1 MKNISVE
8 LKVGLAVITAALVL
22 IFGIIWIK
30 EYRPG
35 VKRYDC
41 RVLFPNIGS
50 LSVGDPVRVLGVK
63 KGEVEN
69 IDLSGN
75 EVLVKFSLTSDVELR
90 SDAEITVKNLGLMGE
105 RFVDIS
111 PGSSDSPLDLSIP
124 ARGYY
129 DTGISEVMGMMGQV
143 MVEMRQLISVFQ
155 SAVGSEEGE
164 PLLVKIVNDM
174 EKITN
179 DLRELTEN
187 NKDKMGRSVE
197 DLSVASGK
205 LREFVEK
212 NESKLETIVDNLDKS
227 SSTFK
232 ESGANIDSIS
242 AAVKELVY
250 DLKKGEG
257 TLGRAMTDE
266 ALYERLLKTTSN
278 LDSLITDLKENP
290 KKYIHFSI
298 F

>member
-8 LKVGLAVITAALVL
+8 LKVGLAVLTAALIL

-30 EYRPG
+30 EYSLG
-35 VKRYDC
+35 VKKYEC
-41 RVLFPNIGS
+41 QVLFPNIGS

-63 KGEVEN
+63 KGEVDG
-69 IDLSGN
+69 IGLSEN
-75 EVLVKFSLTSDVELR
+75 EVLVKLSLAGDVVLK

-111 PGSSDSPLDLSIP
+111 PGSSDNPLDLSRP

-143 MVEMRQLISVFQ
+143 IVEMRQLISVFQ
-155 SAVGSEEGE
+155 RAVGPDEGE
-164 PLLVKIVNDM
+164 TLLVKIVNDM

-187 NKDKMGRSVE
+187 NKDRMGRSVE

-212 NESKLETIVDNLDKS
+212 NESKLANIVDNLDES
-227 SSTFK
+227 SATFK

-242 AAVKELVY
+242 IAVKELVN

-266 ALYERLLKTTSN
+266 ELYEKLLKTTAN